1 MYENYLI
8 PAAILLV
15 HPVLPAPHFPAVLPA
30 PFPTVLPAPFPSLCH
45 KNRIRYILHCVLV
58 YVTRQNCSRD
68 PHRDAPGGGFIAIL
82 LTVISSEPSCNPS
95 YEPSCEPS
103 CNPSCGTARASFLP
117 LTINRIA
124 AETHAG
130 MLRATCSLQ
139 FCLRP
144 FPPNPPAIHPA
155 NHLAN
160 PSAIHPAALLGLVF
174 SLCP

>member
-68 PHRDAPGGGFIAIL
+68 PHRDAPGDVFIAIL
-82 LTVISSEPSCNPS
+82 LTAISSEPSCNPS
-95 YEPSCEPS
+95 CEPSCEPF
-103 CNPSCGTARASFLP
+103 CNPSCGTARASFQP
-117 LTINRIA
+117 LSINRIA
-124 AETHAG
+124 ADNSVG
-130 MLRATCSLQ
+130 RGW
-139 FCLRP
+139 
-144 FPPNPPAIHPA
+144 
-155 NHLAN
+155 
-160 PSAIHPAALLGLVF
+160 AAKRVLLF
-174 SLCP
+174 SVISSDHS